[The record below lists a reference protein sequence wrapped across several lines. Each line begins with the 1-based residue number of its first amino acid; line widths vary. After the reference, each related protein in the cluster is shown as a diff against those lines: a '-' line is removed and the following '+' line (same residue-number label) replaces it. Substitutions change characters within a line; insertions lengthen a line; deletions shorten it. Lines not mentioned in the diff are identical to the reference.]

1 MTTCSQCGSPLRH
14 RSDSDHSMF
23 WAIIDRAYQN
33 WPHDHEFEP
42 LGRMHL
48 YGWLL
53 IEAGHHK
60 PPIEIES
67 RNKEFVASIVRAMFP
82 AIKDKVH
89 CIRFFPTAKGVRV
102 LLPESLSYKAA
113 GKHKYEDVRAKVYEI
128 IEATLG
134 VTVETLKKEA
144 DREAA

>member
-1 MTTCSQCGSPLRH
+1 
-14 RSDSDHSMF
+14 MF